1 MKYELINTGY
11 NPEVNINEDT
21 YSIDI
26 TLGLRSTNNFI
37 PDFSKIITVV
47 SSNSQTGYEVD
58 IQRENAIND
67 YIAEINK

>member
-11 NPEVNINEDT
+11 NPEMNINEDT

-26 TLGLRSTNNFI
+26 TLGLRSTDNFI
-37 PDFSKIITVV
+37 PDFSKNIKVI

-58 IQRENAIND
+58 VQRKKAIED
-67 YIAEINK
+67 YMNQINK